1 MKATI
6 RWAGEVKFEAE
17 SGSGHT
23 VTIDGPPEHG
33 GQNQGVRPME
43 LMLLG
48 VGGCSSFDVLHILKK
63 SRQDVTDCVAQVDAE
78 RVDEVPSVFK
88 SIHLHFIVTGR
99 KLKEAQVKRAVE
111 LSAEKYCSAS
121 IMLGKAGVAITHSY
135 EIHEAAE

>member
-6 RWAGEVKFEAE
+6 RWAGDVKFEAE

-23 VTIDGPPEHG
+23 VTIDGPPDHG

-48 VGGCSSFDVLHILKK
+48 VGGCSSFDVMHILKK
-63 SRQDVTDCVAQVDAE
+63 SRQDVTDCVAQVEAE
-78 RVDEVPSVFK
+78 RVDEVPAVFK

-99 KLKEAQVKRAVE
+99 GLKEAQVKRAVE